1 MSICITVI
9 EMDVDL
15 EAIVKKVG
23 ILEDKVSKLEKLQM
37 HEIKQDVQRV
47 KEAVHKYLESSGEF
61 KDQWKGRLS
70 AVEEVRAM
78 RRHVRSY

>member
-1 MSICITVI
+1 MSICITAI

-15 EAIVKKVG
+15 ETIVRKVV

-37 HEIKQDVQRV
+37 HEIKQDAQRV
-47 KEAVHKYLESSGEF
+47 KEAVSKYLESSIEF

-70 AVEEVRAM
+70 AVDEVRAM
-78 RRHVRSY
+78 RRHIRSY